1 MTNELPAW
9 IALVVVTI
17 SAAGLFLSRDWRWG
31 LAFMAIQYLGAATL
45 TWVHW
50 PIGMS
55 AAFLVA
61 GWMSTALIGMT
72 LTSAPRLPDAMEWAW
87 PQGRLFRAFM
97 AGIVFVLAVTFSA
110 RIDSFVAGVGTP
122 VIAGTILVA
131 GLGLLQLGS
140 TTQIPRVILGLLSL
154 LAGFEIFYASVEGS
168 ILVAG
173 LLSVVTLGLGLTG
186 SYLLGAIIP
195 EEAE

>member
-9 IALVVVTI
+9 IALVIVTI
-17 SAAGLFLSRDWRWG
+17 SAVGLFLSQDWRWG
-31 LAFMAIQYLGAATL
+31 LAFMAIQYMGAATL

-50 PIGMS
+50 PVGMS

-72 LTSAPRLPDAMEWAW
+72 LTSAPRLDEPAERVW

-97 AGIVFVLAVTFSA
+97 AGIVFVLAATFSP
-110 RIDSFVAGVGTP
+110 RVDSLVAGVGIP
-122 VIAGTILVA
+122 VIAGTILVT

-140 TTQIPRVILGLLSL
+140 TIQIPRVILGLLSV
-154 LAGFEIFYASVEGS
+154 LAGFEIFYASVESS

-173 LLSVVTLGLGLTG
+173 LLAVVTLGLGLTG
-186 SYLLGAIIP
+186 SYLLGTFLP